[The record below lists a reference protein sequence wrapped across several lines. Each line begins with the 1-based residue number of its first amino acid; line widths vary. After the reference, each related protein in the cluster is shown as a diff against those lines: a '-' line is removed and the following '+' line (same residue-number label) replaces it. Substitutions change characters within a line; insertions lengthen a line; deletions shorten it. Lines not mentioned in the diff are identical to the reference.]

1 MIHTVKGFSSQW
13 NRGRCFSGVSLF
25 FLWFRECWQ
34 CSSAFC
40 KPSLNIWKVSVHI
53 ILKPSLEDSE
63 HNLTSMKDE
72 CNCPVV
78 WVFFTTVLL
87 GNWDQDWPFSVL
99 LPLPSFPN
107 LLTYWVQH
115 FNSII
120 FKDFKEFS
128 WNSIS
133 YISFTGSST
142 SWGPLDFTLQ
152 NVWLW
157 VRGYT
162 IMASH
167 IIKIFLVQFF
177 CVFFPS
183 RRSIKIVEVMEFQQS
198 YLKSKDDAILI
209 CDTLN
214 MSANLEN
221 SAVARRLES
230 QSSFQFQEVQY

>member
-87 GNWDQDWPFSVL
+87 GNWDEDYPFPVLWPLLGFQICWDIECNTLIASFSR
-99 LPLPSFPN
+99 
-107 LLTYWVQH
+107 
-115 FNSII
+115 
-120 FKDFKEFS
+120 
-128 WNSIS
+128 IS
-133 YISFTGSST
+133 
-142 SWGPLDFTLQ
+142 
-152 NVWLW
+152 
-157 VRGYT
+157 
-162 IMASH
+162 
-167 IIKIFLVQFF
+167 K
-177 CVFFPS
+177 
-183 RRSIKIVEVMEFQQS
+183 
-198 YLKSKDDAILI
+198 
-209 CDTLN
+209 
-214 MSANLEN
+214 N
-221 SAVARRLES
+221 SAGIPSATLALLAVALPEAHLTSHSRMSGSEWETTPLWLSGSLRSFLY
-230 QSSFQFQEVQY
+230 SSSVYSFHLF